1 MIYVARHGQTQY
13 NVDGKICGHA
23 DIELTEVGYAQA
35 EELAQLVSDLEQPIT
50 KIYVSP
56 LRRAQETARIINEKV
71 SVQLKHRNS
80 KMFVWNSRYHYQTAN
95 PSWMLP
101 VGCILC
107 WQSWNKVTKMFC
119 WCVTMP

>member
-56 LRRAQETARIINEKV
+56 LEAPRKSLESLMKKCRYPLRWNRA
-71 SVQLKHRNS
+71 
-80 KMFVWNSRYHYQTAN
+80 
-95 PSWMLP
+95 
-101 VGCILC
+101 
-107 WQSWNKVTKMFC
+107 
-119 WCVTMP
+119 

>member
-50 KIYVSP
+50 KI
-56 LRRAQETARIINEKV
+56 
-71 SVQLKHRNS
+71 
-80 KMFVWNSRYHYQTAN
+80 
-95 PSWMLP
+95 
-101 VGCILC
+101 
-107 WQSWNKVTKMFC
+107 
-119 WCVTMP
+119 

>member
-56 LRRAQETARIINEKV
+56 LRRAQETARIINEKCRYP
-71 SVQLKHRNS
+71 LR
-80 KMFVWNSRYHYQTAN
+80 WNRA
-95 PSWMLP
+95 
-101 VGCILC
+101 
-107 WQSWNKVTKMFC
+107 
-119 WCVTMP
+119 

>member
-71 SVQLKHRNS
+71 SVPIEVEPRLIE
-80 KMFVWNSRYHYQTAN
+80 MDF
-95 PSWMLP
+95 
-101 VGCILC
+101 G
-107 WQSWNKVTKMFC
+107 
-119 WCVTMP
+119 

>member
-1 MIYVARHGQTQY
+1 MVAALQQLATDSELVLGEMADEKRPLAKECPMIYVARHGQTQY

-56 LRRAQETARIINEKV
+56 LRRAQKRPESLMK
-71 SVQLKHRNS
+71 SVGTH
-80 KMFVWNSRYHYQTAN
+80 
-95 PSWMLP
+95 
-101 VGCILC
+101 
-107 WQSWNKVTKMFC
+107 
-119 WCVTMP
+119 